1 MSQQV
6 ASPKAFAAATKKG
19 VANMIKTSSDRPD
32 TNEDGDFFL
41 DEDNIDVEWS
51 WSISDSFSLSSK

>member
-41 DEDNIDVEWS
+41 DEDNIDVE
-51 WSISDSFSLSSK
+51 